1 MMKKLKKE
9 RKFLGNTLVSKQ
21 EAGVF
26 DAKLFLLCA
35 MHIDLVVVLANCH
48 HGAASMQFGTSRC
61 TQALFE
67 TVFLSSRESISDCNR
82 K

>member
-48 HGAASMQFGTSRC
+48 HGKRHLCSLVQQVVVHKHCSKQFFCR
-61 TQALFE
+61 
-67 TVFLSSRESISDCNR
+67 VFVE
-82 K
+82 